1 MMLTRLCL
9 IRHGETDWNAEGRLQ
24 GWLDI
29 PLNAL
34 GMRQAEA
41 AAAALVTHP
50 FDALYSS
57 DLSRAR
63 MTADAIA
70 ARLQLPLRSEPRL
83 RERQLGLLQGLLP
96 AEADVQFAAAYGRLK
111 ARRPD
116 YAPPEGEHID
126 AFAQRVGAVLAEVL
140 EQHAGQTALA
150 VAHGG
155 VLDMMYRLA
164 TAIPFDVERTWRL
177 SNGAL
182 NWLRHDGVAWSVESL
197 DDKAHLSATRDE
209 KAV

>member
-1 MMLTRLCL
+1 MLTRLCL
-9 IRHGETDWNAEGRLQ
+9 IRHGETDWNVIGRLQ

-34 GMRQAEA
+34 GIGQAEA
-41 AAAALVTHP
+41 AAASLAASH
-50 FDALYSS
+50 FDVLYSS

-70 ARLQLPLRSEPRL
+70 ARLQLPVMSEPRL
-83 RERQLGLLQGLLP
+83 RERNLGLLQGLTP
-96 AEADVQFAAAYGRLK
+96 AEADSQFPMAYGPLK

-116 YAPPEGEHID
+116 YAPPEGEQVNM
-126 AFAQRVGAVLAEVL
+126 FAQRVGAVLAEVL
-140 EQHAGQTALA
+140 ERHAGQTILA

-182 NWLRHDGVAWSVESL
+182 NWLHHDGDAWTVESW

-209 KAV
+209 KSA

>member
-1 MMLTRLCL
+1 MQTRLCL
-9 IRHGETDWNAEGRLQ
+9 IRHGETDWNAAGRLQ

-34 GMRQAEA
+34 GIKQAEA
-41 AAAALVTHP
+41 AAASLATHS
-50 FDALYSS
+50 FAVLYSS

-63 MTADAIA
+63 MTADAISA
-70 ARLQLPLRSEPRL
+70 SLQLPITPEPRL
-83 RERQLGLLQGLLP
+83 RERNLGLLQGLLP
-96 AEADVQFAAAYGRLK
+96 AEADIQFPEAYGRLK
-111 ARRPD
+111 VRRPD
-116 YAPPEGEHID
+116 YAPPEGENVD
-126 AFAQRVGAVLAEVL
+126 TFAQRVGAVLAEVL
-140 EQHAGQTALA
+140 ERHAGQTVLA

-182 NWLRHDGVAWSVESL
+182 NWLRHDGVAWSVESW
-197 DDKAHLSATRDE
+197 DDKTHLSATSDE

>member
-1 MMLTRLCL
+1 MPTRLCL
-9 IRHGETDWNAEGRLQ
+9 IRHGETDWNAAGRLQ

-34 GMRQAEA
+34 GIQQAEA
-41 AAAALVTHP
+41 AANALATQP
-50 FDALYSS
+50 FDVVYSS

-63 MTADAIA
+63 MTAAAIA
-70 ARLQLPLRSEPRL
+70 ARLQLSITPEPRL
-83 RERQLGLLQGLLP
+83 RERRLGLLQGLLP
-96 AEADVQFAAAYGRLK
+96 VEADVQFPEAFGRLK

-116 YAPPEGEHID
+116 YEPPEGEHVD
-126 AFAQRVGAVLAEVL
+126 VFAQRVGAVLEEVL
-140 EQHAGQTALA
+140 ARHAGQTVLA

-182 NWLRHDGVAWSVESL
+182 NWLQHDGARWTVESW
-197 DDKAHLSATRDE
+197 DDKTHLSATRDE
-209 KAV
+209 KAA